1 MISVISLLPPKQ
13 DVLINEK
20 HKHSFFN
27 RTNSFKVE
35 GNKMKTIQYAYLKGK
50 NKCKSGS
57 FDGLNIS
64 FYFIGDKEGA
74 LSKSQGNRLN
84 SKRKRNID
92 NNNNTIY
99 SVKERNFCFPL
110 MKNKELNLNF
120 NKTFEMFMK
129 TNRFIIK
136 NKQQRRNNDSINN
149 SMWCIHSS
157 ESKRNNNNNINS
169 YDSENEDIKL
179 KKCSS
184 LSTRVHNNNNN
195 VNVFPFF
202 QKNKTKLNI
211 YNKSIIR
218 KYISNVNTNI
228 NNNSTTNSTFLKKE
242 ETYRSNSN
250 NIKSNISKFIFLPT
264 VDKSLHVKTYKEKGR
279 MYLNNLNENKTNLN
293 NIHIHYNNIKFL
305 KNHHSEK
312 NHFFKAH

>member
-13 DVLINEK
+13 DVLINK
-20 HKHSFFN
+20 KDKHSFFN
-27 RTNSFKVE
+27 RTNSFMVE
-35 GNKMKTIQYAYLKGK
+35 GNKMKTIQYKYLKGK

-84 SKRKRNID
+84 DKRNGKVND
-92 NNNNTIY
+92 NNNTYN
-99 SVKERNFCFPL
+99 VKERNFCFPS
-110 MKNKELNLNF
+110 MKSKELNLNF
-120 NKTFEMFMK
+120 NKTFELFMK

-149 SMWCIHSS
+149 SIWCVHSS
-157 ESKRNNNNNINS
+157 ESKRNHNNINS
-169 YDSENEDIKL
+169 YDSKNEDIKL

-184 LSTRVHNNNNN
+184 LSTRVHNSNNN

-202 QKNKTKLNI
+202 QKNKTKLNM
-211 YNKSIIR
+211 YNKNIIR
-218 KYISNVNTNI
+218 KYISNVNTNL

-242 ETYRSNSN
+242 EETYRSNSN
-250 NIKSNISKFIFLPT
+250 DIKSNISKFIFLPT

-279 MYLNNLNENKTNLN
+279 MHLNNLNENKTNLN
-293 NIHIHYNNIKFL
+293 NVHIHYNNIKFI
-305 KNHHSEK
+305 KDHHSEK
-312 NHFFKAH
+312 NRFFKAH